1 MLSPEMIKTIQD
13 YFKTQPVL
21 KAWVFGSY
29 ARGEETE
36 DSDVD
41 ILVGLDYS
49 QPVGLEFVQMQLDL
63 QSLLKKSI
71 DLVSS
76 RGVSKYIK
84 PYIDTDK
91 KLLYEC

>member
-1 MLSPEMIKTIQD
+1 MDPQMVKTIQD

-41 ILVGLDYS
+41 ILVDLDYS
-49 QPVGLEFVQMQLDL
+49 KPVGLEFVQMQLDM
-63 QSLLKKSI
+63 QSILEKSI

-76 RGVSKYIK
+76 CGLSKYIK
-84 PYIDTDK
+84 PFVDIEK

>member
-1 MLSPEMIKTIQD
+1 MDAEMIKTIQD

-21 KAWVFGSY
+21 KAWLFGSY
-29 ARGEETE
+29 ARGEETP

-41 ILVGLDYS
+41 ILVDLDYS
-49 QPVGLEFVQMQLDL
+49 KPVGLEFVQMQLDL
-63 QSLLKKSI
+63 QSLLQKSI

-76 RGVSKYIK
+76 RGLSKYIK
-84 PYIDTDK
+84 PFIDTDK

>member
-1 MLSPEMIKTIQD
+1 MDAEMIKTIQD

-41 ILVGLDYS
+41 ILVDLDYS
-49 QPVGLEFVQMQLDL
+49 QPIGLEFVQMQLDL
-63 QSLLKKSI
+63 QSLLRKSI

>member
-1 MLSPEMIKTIQD
+1 MIKTIQD

-41 ILVGLDYS
+41 ILVVFDRKNHS
-49 QPVGLEFVQMQLDL
+49 VGLLEHVKMINSLE
-63 QSLLKKSI
+63 SLLQRRI
-71 DLVSS
+71 DLVEE
-76 RGVSKYIK
+76 GTLL
-84 PYIDTDK
+84 PFAMATANHDK
-91 KLLYEC
+91 KSKLFF